1 MARVTTVPSSDLAFA
16 RAVEVVLAALPRP
29 SAGALQESL
38 RSIYPKVAVF
48 ERQLSGEQDV
58 YYVYRDGTFVRDVLE
73 RWWTEPDAAWS
84 QYSAADGR
92 LLDASP
98 EWMALMGGGPEDFV
112 GRHYTEWV
120 HPNARLAASTFHA
133 TVLELGEIHSEGLVR
148 RADGADLRVEFYGVL
163 IGDTID
169 VWYRRHPGDGLE
181 RPSGKG
187 NAEALASSGRDD
199 EPGARHAATNTL
211 PQY

>member
-16 RAVEVVLAALPRP
+16 RAVEVVLAAQPRP
-29 SAGALQESL
+29 TADALQESL

-58 YYVYRDGTFVRDVLE
+58 YYVYRDGTFVRDVVKP
-73 RWWTEPDAAWS
+73 WWTEPDAAWS

-92 LLDASP
+92 LIDAS
-98 EWMALMGGGPEDFV
+98 EQWVALMGGRREDFL

-120 HPNARLAASTFHA
+120 HPNARLAAATFHA

-148 RADGADLRVEFYGVL
+148 RADGADVRVEFYGVL
-163 IGDTID
+163 VGDTID
-169 VWYRRHPGDGLE
+169 VWYRQHPGDGLGS
-181 RPSGKG
+181 PSRRGST
-187 NAEALASSGRDD
+187 EALASSG
-199 EPGARHAATNTL
+199 
-211 PQY
+211 

>member
-1 MARVTTVPSSDLAFA
+1 MVRVTTVPSSDLAFA

-29 SAGALQESL
+29 SVAALQESL
-38 RSIYPKVAVF
+38 RSIYPNVAVF

-58 YYVYRDGTFVRDVLE
+58 YYVYRDGTFVRDVVE

-98 EWMALMGGGPEDFV
+98 EWVALMGGRREDFI

-120 HPNARLAASTFHA
+120 HPNARLAAATFHV

-148 RADGADLRVEFYGVL
+148 RADGADLMIEFYGVL
-163 IGDTID
+163 IGDTIH
-169 VWYRRHPGDGLE
+169 VWYRQHPGHRLG
-181 RPSGKG
+181 RWSRTG
-187 NAEALASSGRDD
+187 NAEALAS
-199 EPGARHAATNTL
+199 PG
-211 PQY
+211 